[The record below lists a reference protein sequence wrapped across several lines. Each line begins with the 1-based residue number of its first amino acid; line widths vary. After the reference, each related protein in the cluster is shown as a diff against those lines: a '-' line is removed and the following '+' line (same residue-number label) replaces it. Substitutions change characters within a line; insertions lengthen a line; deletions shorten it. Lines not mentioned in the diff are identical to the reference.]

1 MANVAIVESGAVV
14 YRGAL
19 PRSWKNTAGLHNSK
33 DDWDAL
39 AELGIYPLE
48 EVTPSV
54 DSDTEILDG
63 WTEDIQADK
72 VVLTHTKR
80 SKTSEELSADAE
92 AAATEYKW
100 KREREY
106 PEIVDQ
112 LDDIYHNGIDGWKAT
127 IKVTK
132 DKYPKPE

>member
-1 MANVAIVESGAVV
+1 MSKVAIVEKGEVV

-19 PRSWKNTAGLHNSK
+19 PKNWKNTAGLHNSK

-48 EVTPSV
+48 EVLPSY
-54 DSDTEILDG
+54 DGDTETLDG

-72 VVLTHTKR
+72 VVLTWNKR
-80 SKTSEELSADAE
+80 SLTSEELAANAE
-92 AAATEYKW
+92 SEATAYKW
-100 KREREY
+100 KRESEY
-106 PEIVDQ
+106 PEIADQ

-132 DKYPKPE
+132 DKYPKP